1 MPCPAVKP
9 GEMTAQKK
17 VELFRKL
24 VALDAPEC
32 PICMDIAQDGVI
44 SECGH
49 GPFCRECMDTFLHNS
64 VGLFLGIYKTWAG
77 LVPEATSLSKM

>member
-1 MPCPAVKP
+1 MHSSHSFPLAVMPR
-9 GEMTAQKK
+9 GMTAKQK

-24 VALDAPEC
+24 VAQDAPEC

-49 GPFCRECMDTFLHNS
+49 GPFCRECMDTLLHNS
-64 VGLFLGIYKTWAG
+64 VR
-77 LVPEATSLSKM
+77 LST